1 MASVHLP
8 AEPRSVR
15 AARVF
20 VARELG
26 AVGLSSSLAL
36 LLTSELASNVVQHA
50 RTGFELVV
58 DLLVDL
64 VVDPAPTR
72 VRVEIHDGVGA
83 TIALREL
90 IERHPGLPAFN
101 SVHGRGLLLLTSTAA
116 ACGVIDKGQQG
127 KVVWFEVV
135 PEAD

>member
-50 RTGFELVV
+50 RTGFDLV
-58 DLLVDL
+58 VDL
-64 VVDPAPTR
+64 VVDPAPAR